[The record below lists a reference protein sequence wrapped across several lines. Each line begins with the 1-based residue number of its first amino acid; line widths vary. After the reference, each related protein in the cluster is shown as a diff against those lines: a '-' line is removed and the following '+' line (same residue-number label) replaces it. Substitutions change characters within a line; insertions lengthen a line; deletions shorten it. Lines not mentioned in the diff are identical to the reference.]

1 LTTTVAPTVGPK
13 WGPFQN
19 SQVVKRGAPELP
31 DGKGVQTPGA
41 SRVGQNITSFIIQV
55 LLARPAAAAAASL
68 FQANTK
74 IE

>member
-1 LTTTVAPTVGPK
+1 
-13 WGPFQN
+13 
-19 SQVVKRGAPELP
+19 VVKRGAPELP